1 MVYVI
6 VIRSKLATV
15 NHNKSGKRK
24 QNTQNKVN
32 IKCGYVKVNEHLLQE
47 KQPKRKNHEN
57 SSVIYFLIIYQLRR

>member
-24 QNTQNKVN
+24 QSTQNKVN

-47 KQPKRKNHEN
+47 KQPKEERTMKN
-57 SSVIYFLIIYQLRR
+57 LQ